1 MTAYRVLCGVLA
13 ALMILLGGALFMT
26 FFGYHT
32 PNSSASFQT
41 GPTGHYFIAFTGCAL
56 FGWAGGLVAATRRPE
71 SGHTVGT
78 ATAFALVLSAVYRM
92 VAWIVGDYHALGE
105 LPRVEA
111 ALFLLLALA
120 FVWLRP
126 PPLTGHAEVAR

>member
-13 ALMILLGGALFMT
+13 ALMILLGGALFMA

-32 PNSSASFQT
+32 PNSSPSFQT
-41 GPTGHYFIAFTGCAL
+41 GPTGHYFIAFSGCAL
-56 FGWAGGLVAATRRPE
+56 FGWAGGLVASARRPE
-71 SGHTVGT
+71 AGRTVGT

-92 VAWIVGDYHALGE
+92 TAWIVGDYHALGA
-105 LPRVEA
+105 LPRAEA
-111 ALFLLLALA
+111 AIFLLLALA

-126 PPLTGHAEVAR
+126 PPLAGRSAVAD